1 MRIDWKIGVEIE
13 LLAPPGSSRE
23 QIAHV
28 LSARRGGTV
37 RRVLH
42 QDSEPSKVPGQPV
55 FYNLTQGF
63 EALDATGALIAR
75 CVDDVT
81 LQHDLDKRASPKP
94 GWWRMVSDDERLL
107 RLLAIHSDA
116 QRDLPEA
123 IAGLAELFQGKL
135 LPAPGGMYRLVD
147 SVGAPLAIAAPLP
160 GERERACELITP
172 PLEREQAQA
181 LEALLST
188 ARELGFSIPLEGA
201 THIHFDASPLCDA
214 NIIANLV
221 NLLETWGSRLR
232 QLCGTPAHF
241 RRVGGWPDKLR
252 ELVNQADFRNLPW
265 TAAQPRLRALDLSKY
280 TDFNLKNIAYARP
293 DRHTFEARIF
303 PAYTETKPVIAAAA
317 LMQGVL
323 QRCRRTETIP
333 PLGAA
338 PWHLDEVRDLLD
350 SLELDDEARG
360 YWRARATS
368 VLPQADVEA
377 TAGSA
382 A

>member
-1 MRIDWKIGVEIE
+1 MRIEWKIGVEIE

-23 QIAHV
+23 QIANV
-28 LSARRGGTV
+28 LSERRGGTV

-63 EALDATGALIAR
+63 EALDDAGGLIAR

-81 LQHDLDKRASPKP
+81 LQHDLDKRAAPKS

-116 QRDLPEA
+116 RRDLPEA
-123 IAGLAELFQGKL
+123 IAGLAELFHGKL

-172 PLEREQAQA
+172 PLDREHAQA
-181 LEALLST
+181 LEALLSIV
-188 ARELGFSIPLEGA
+188 RELGFGIPLEGA
-201 THIHFDASPLCDA
+201 THIHFDAAALCDA
-214 NIIANLV
+214 NTIANLV
-221 NLLETWGSRLR
+221 NLLETWGVRLR

-241 RRVGGWPDKLR
+241 RRVGGWPDALR
-252 ELVNQADFRNLPW
+252 GLVNSAGFRSLPW
-265 TAAQPRLRALDLSKY
+265 SVAQPSLRALELSKY

-303 PAYTETKPVIAAAA
+303 PAYTETAPVIAAAA
-317 LMQGVL
+317 LIQGIL
-323 QRCRRTETIP
+323 QRCRRAQAIP
-333 PLGAA
+333 PLHAA
-338 PWHLDEVRDLLD
+338 PWNLDEMLEVLD
-350 SLELDDEARG
+350 SLDLDPEAYG
-360 YWRARATS
+360 YWRERATHTS
-368 VLPQADVEA
+368 GQSGVEA
-377 TAGSA
+377 ASCFPA
-382 A
+382 